1 MRKKEQTSSTVV
13 NSVNNFLFIQQ
24 PTAIK
29 TYYSQ
34 DIHYYDLNS
43 LEKQR
48 DNNNDITIHYYY
60 LFISP
65 LLYDDEM
72 MRKVDCIRTTHP
84 I

>member
-1 MRKKEQTSSTVV
+1 MRKEQTSSTVV

-34 DIHYYDLNS
+34 DIHYYDFNS

-48 DNNNDITIHYYY
+48 DNNNNITQFIIIIY
-60 LFISP
+60 LFH
-65 LLYDDEM
+65 LFYMM
-72 MRKVDCIRTTHP
+72 MR
-84 I
+84 